1 MTKDFI
7 LVTVSLII
15 WGLGEGTFMYFQP
28 LYLQELGA
36 SPLVIGSILGGV
48 GLAMTLFH
56 IPAGFLSDR
65 LGRRQ
70 LMWTAWG
77 VGVITTGIMA
87 AARSL
92 AVFSIGIILYSTTV
106 FVVAPLNSYITA
118 ARGKLSVEQ
127 VLTTN
132 TAAFFLGGIAGPL
145 IGGSLAEGLGMRSIY
160 IFAFGCFIISSIIIV
175 FIKPQPTEEKL
186 KNPAGDLLKNKR
198 FISYLPVILM
208 ISFALFFPQPLAPNF
223 LKNQRLI
230 SLQTIGILG
239 AITNLGNVLINLLFG
254 LLPPQLGLILGQLFV
269 GIFAALVW
277 QFTQMPILVLAY
289 FLLGGY
295 RATRS
300 LLIAQIEKLV
310 QPANLG
316 LAYGVI
322 ETITGIA
329 LIAAPPIAGA
339 LYTKDPNSVFRFTL
353 LLIIPAILIT
363 LLWRKLS
370 WKP

>member
-1 MTKDFI
+1 MTRDFV
-7 LVTVSLII
+7 LVTVSLIL
-15 WGLGEGTFMYFQP
+15 WGVGEGAFVYFQP

-36 SPLVIGSILGGV
+36 SPLLIGSILGGV

-65 LGRRQ
+65 IGRRQ
-70 LMWTAWG
+70 LMWSAWG
-77 VGVITTGIMA
+77 LGVITTGIMA
-87 AARSL
+87 AAKSL
-92 AVFSIGIILYSTTV
+92 AGFSIGIILYSTTV
-106 FVVAPLNSYITA
+106 FVIAPLNSYITA
-118 ARGKLSVEQ
+118 ARGKLTVEQ

-132 TAAFFLGGIAGPL
+132 NAAFYLGGIAGPL
-145 IGGSLAEGLGMRSIY
+145 IGGSLAQDLGIRSIY
-160 IFAFGCFIISSIIIV
+160 YFSFGCFVLSSLIIL
-175 FIKPQPTEEKL
+175 FIKPQPTEVKR

-208 ISFALFFPQPLAPNF
+208 IFIALFFPQPLAPNF

-239 AITNLGNVLINLLFG
+239 AITNLGNVSLNLLFG
-254 LLPPQLGLILGQLFV
+254 LLPPQFGLILGQIFV
-269 GIFAALVW
+269 GLFAFLVW

-300 LLIAQIEKLV
+300 LLIAQVEKLV

-316 LAYGVI
+316 LAYGVV

-329 LIAAPPIAGA
+329 LALTPPIAGI
-339 LYTKDPNSVFRFTL
+339 LYTKDPNSVFSYSL
-353 LLIIPAILIT
+353 LLIIPAILFT
-363 LLWRKLS
+363 FLWRKFI

>member
-1 MTKDFI
+1 MKRDFNLI
-7 LVTVSLII
+7 TVSLII
-15 WGLGEGTFMYFQP
+15 WGMGEGAFMYFQP
-28 LYLQELGA
+28 LYLEELGA
-36 SPLVIGSILGGV
+36 SPLVIGGILGGV

-65 LGRRQ
+65 IGRRQ
-70 LMWTAWG
+70 LIWTAWG
-77 VGVITTGIMA
+77 MGVITTGIMA
-87 AARSL
+87 AANSL
-92 AVFSIGIILYSTTV
+92 AVFSIGIILYSVTV
-106 FVVAPLNSYITA
+106 FVIAPLNSYITA

-127 VLTTN
+127 VMTTN
-132 TAAFFLGGIAGPL
+132 SAAFFLGGIAGPL
-145 IGGSLAEGLGMRSIY
+145 IGGSLAEGLGLRSIY
-160 IFAFGCFIISSIIIV
+160 FFAFGCFVISMIIIL
-175 FIKPQPTEEKL
+175 FIQPQPTEVKL
-186 KNPAGDLLKNKR
+186 KNPAGDLLKNRR
-198 FISYLPVILM
+198 FISFLPVILL
-208 ISFALFFPQPLAPNF
+208 IYFASFFPQPLAPNF

-230 SLQTIGILG
+230 SLQSIGILG

-254 LLPPQLGLILGQLFV
+254 LLPPQIGLILGQIFV
-269 GIFAALVW
+269 GIFAVLVW

-300 LLIAQIEKLV
+300 LLIAQVEKLV

-329 LIAAPPIAGA
+329 LMAAPPIAGI
-339 LYTKDPNSVFRFTL
+339 LYTKDPNYVFSFAL
-353 LLIIPAILIT
+353 ILIIPAILFT
-363 LLWRKLS
+363 LVWRKLS